1 MAAYIKQVVT
11 LEISVMGLMEMNKD
25 SDYLGRRK
33 LASPTAL
40 EFSTFDELLLPLL
53 NKQLTEI
60 IDITEGFN

>member
-1 MAAYIKQVVT
+1 MAAHIEQIIT
-11 LEISVMGLMEMNKD
+11 LEISIMRLMEMNKNGH
-25 SDYLGRRK
+25 YLGRRK

-40 EFSTFDELLLPLL
+40 EFSTLDELLLPLL